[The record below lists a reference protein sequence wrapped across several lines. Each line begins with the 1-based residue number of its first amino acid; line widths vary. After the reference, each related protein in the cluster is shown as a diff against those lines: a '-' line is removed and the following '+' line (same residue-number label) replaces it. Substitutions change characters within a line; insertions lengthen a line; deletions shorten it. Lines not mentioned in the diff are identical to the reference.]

1 MPKTS
6 LVDKSAALPDALS
19 YALDIGRHSQ
29 RKRQSHFTESAAS
42 GQEAESWILEPAD
55 GVWSLEYGQFITA
68 QLLKQTPNKEVYYR
82 ACCRFREYVE
92 KELEAPEEVPQEEIT
107 HYRSLEDVASLDELV
122 DPEIDCDVPPISP
135 YLKSDRSGYSNGSYR
150 SYKETSQTL
159 IFMDWDDTLFPTT
172 DLFDNWGL
180 PSAYDKW
187 DEMVLTEEQQTLMSR
202 WSCALQLYLRSACS
216 VADRVV
222 ILTNSKRPWVTRCI
236 DRFAP
241 KLTATFQSLKGL
253 RIVYAKEALASQP
266 RGARIFNG
274 LPRGPPVK
282 IVDRGVLRE
291 EQEETLTKAKLVA
304 MQDEA
309 KTFYS
314 QYAGQSWK
322 NILSIGDAI
331 YEHDAAQEL
340 AFRRVGSKR
349 ERLRVKTIVT
359 PARPLMRDLTY
370 RLKFARLMFRAY
382 VNIDD
387 DFDINMNS
395 PNQLGEI
402 ANVLGM
408 PELHRLIPQA
418 PVSDADEGKLEEDLE
433 DIEFLLHDRTARQ
446 LSELDPIKEITQRQ
460 ISELSTSSSCTP
472 QARFLRK
479 VSMRESDE
487 LVGA

>member
-1 MPKTS
+1 
-6 LVDKSAALPDALS
+6 
-19 YALDIGRHSQ
+19 
-29 RKRQSHFTESAAS
+29 
-42 GQEAESWILEPAD
+42 LE
-55 GVWSLEYGQFITA
+55 E
-68 QLLKQTPNKEVYYR
+68 
-82 ACCRFREYVE
+82 
-92 KELEAPEEVPQEEIT
+92 
-107 HYRSLEDVASLDELV
+107 H
-122 DPEIDCDVPPISP
+122 
-135 YLKSDRSGYSNGSYR
+135 
-150 SYKETSQTL
+150 
-159 IFMDWDDTLFPTT
+159 
-172 DLFDNWGL
+172 
-180 PSAYDKW
+180 
-187 DEMVLTEEQQTLMSR
+187 
-202 WSCALQLYLRSACS
+202 
-216 VADRVV
+216 
-222 ILTNSKRPWVTRCI
+222 
-236 DRFAP
+236 
-241 KLTATFQSLKGL
+241 
-253 RIVYAKEALASQP
+253 
-266 RGARIFNG
+266 
-274 LPRGPPVK
+274 
-282 IVDRGVLRE
+282 
-291 EQEETLTKAKLVA
+291 
-304 MQDEA
+304 
-309 KTFYS
+309 
-314 QYAGQSWK
+314 
-322 NILSIGDAI
+322 LSIGDAI